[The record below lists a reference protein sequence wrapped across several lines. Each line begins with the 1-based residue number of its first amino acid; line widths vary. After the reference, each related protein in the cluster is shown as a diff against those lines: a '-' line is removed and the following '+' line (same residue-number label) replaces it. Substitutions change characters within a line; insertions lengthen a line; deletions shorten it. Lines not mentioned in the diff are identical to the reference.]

1 MPKINTTPFKEGDVI
16 RKSDI
21 TSVADEIE
29 AIDLAI
35 DEENL
40 REEGL
45 DRRVF
50 AENPWTQISM
60 TPVEIRERVEL
71 QQGPSS
77 TTWSL
82 VRADGSIEGGVSD
95 VYPTIRIPWNT
106 LNDSDVIIRCSF
118 FIESA
123 GSDFYDEDGL
133 DDASVRSG
141 DDDWEFG
148 LHVTHPDQSPD
159 AGLELLEGNTL
170 SGGIWP
176 YARIGLC
183 KAFQRDSKKGGDGS
197 DAPGAWYQHAFTK
210 QSQISQSV
218 TLVYHAHCRNVTESI
233 PGTKLDRSHVWDA
246 NGSAKVSLAYRQRS
260 GGIKKVYIR
269 GFNLSYQKFRR

>member
-21 TSVADEIE
+21 TSVADEFE
-29 AIDLAI
+29 TIDTIL

-50 AENPWTQISM
+50 DGNPWTQISSP
-60 TPVEIRERVEL
+60 PVEIKGKAAL
-71 QQGPSS
+71 SQMPSS
-77 TTWSL
+77 TNWSL
-82 VRADGSIEGGVSD
+82 VRAEGFIEGGVSD
-95 VYPTIRIPWNT
+95 VNPTIIIPWNT

-123 GSDFYDEDGL
+123 GSNL
-133 DDASVRSG
+133 DDADVRVG
-141 DDDWEFG
+141 NDDWEFG

-159 AGLELLEGNTL
+159 AGLVLLAGNTL

-197 DAPGAWYQHAFTK
+197 DAPGSWYQHAFTK

-218 TLVYHAHCRNVTESI
+218 TLVYHAHSRIVTESI
-233 PGTKLDRSHVWDA
+233 PHTKIDRSHVWDA
-246 NGSAKVSLAYRQRS
+246 NGSAKVSLAYRQRLGS
-260 GGIKKVYIR
+260 LGIDRVYIR
-269 GFNLSYQKFRR
+269 GLNLSYQKFRR